1 MSTLGGAIRTRRE
14 DLDVGIKTLA
24 AELEIDYSYLS
35 KIENE
40 HIKPSKDLLLRLA
53 GALQADADE
62 WSVLAGYLPS
72 DIVKAASFD
81 PSSFVKFLR
90 QSNFFEHG
98 SADARKRKMPKYPVV
113 SLFTGAGGMDL
124 GLEEAG
130 FETVVSIEF
139 NSVFRD
145 TIRLNRPHWD
155 PIDDFNGDVTKITSD
170 FILKRTG
177 LKVGDA
183 ALIVG
188 GAPCQPFSNMG
199 MKKGIKDS
207 RGTLFHDFIRL
218 VRELR
223 PKGFIFENVEGLTQ
237 GKHKFVIDTLE
248 KAFTKIG
255 YSVNSRLLLA
265 ADYGAPQKRKRLF
278 VVGCRSGVT
287 PVFPEPTHARNQEN
301 GLLPWVTVRDAFK
314 TISKERLKKK
324 DCCFMNHSSEMV
336 KRISLIPEGGNFKN
350 LPNRLLPD
358 CWKSG
363 KYQGQDTFG
372 RLRWNEPSV
381 TIRTCGYNPTKGRYI
396 HPSEHRGLNTIEMAV
411 LQTFPLNYQFVG
423 GLKTIGEQI
432 GNAVPPVLAKVVG
445 LQLKK
450 AILRL
455 ERVESGDSR

>member
-1 MSTLGGAIRTRRE
+1 MSTLGSAIRSQRE
-14 DLDVGIKTLA
+14 GLGVGIKTLA
-24 AELEIDYSYLS
+24 TELEIDYSYLS

-62 WSVLAGYLPS
+62 WSVLAGFLPQ
-72 DIVKAASFD
+72 DIAIAASTD
-81 PSSFVKFLR
+81 PSSFLKFLR
-90 QSNFFEHG
+90 QSDFLESNKKV
-98 SADARKRKMPKYPVV
+98 SPKKKLPKLPVI

-124 GLEEAG
+124 GLEAVG
-130 FETVVSIEF
+130 FETVASVEF

-155 PIDDFNGDVTKITSD
+155 PIDDFNGDVTKMTSE

-177 LKVGDA
+177 LKVGEA
-183 ALIVG
+183 ALVVG

-199 MKKGIKDS
+199 MKKGVKDS

-237 GKHKFVIDTLE
+237 GKHKLVIETLE
-248 KAFTKIG
+248 QAFKDIG
-255 YSVNSRLLLA
+255 YAVNSRLLLA
-265 ADYGAPQKRKRLF
+265 SDYGAPQKRKRLF
-278 VVGCRSGVT
+278 IVGCRSGIV
-287 PVFPEPTHARNQEN
+287 PEFPEPTHSRNAE
-301 GLLPWVTVRDAFK
+301 GGKLPWVTVREAFK
-314 TISKERLKKK
+314 QIKKDRLKQK
-324 DCCFMNHSSEMV
+324 DCCQMNHSDEMV
-336 KRISLIPEGGNFKN
+336 KRISLVPAGGNFKN
-350 LPNRLLPD
+350 LPSRLLPD

-372 RLRWNEPSV
+372 RLRWDEPSV

-396 HPSEHRGLNTIEMAV
+396 HPSENRGLNTIEMAV
-411 LQTFPLNYQFVG
+411 LQTFPPEYRFVG

-432 GNAVPPVLAKVVG
+432 GNAVPPVLAAAVG
-445 LQLKK
+445 SQLKI
-450 AILRL
+450 AIKKLDRL
-455 ERVESGDSR
+455 ENS